1 MTELAD
7 FAGTPRFRPVRR
19 LGSGGMGVVYEV
31 EDLELGQRVALKAL
45 RRADGETIYR
55 LKREFRT
62 LAGIEHANLITLH
75 ELFVGTQ
82 CFFTMELVE
91 GCDLMAF
98 VRGLTADAGA
108 PEPAVASGHEPTLPT
123 SIACNEARLR
133 QVLPQLLRGLGAL
146 HDAAQVHRDVK
157 PTNVLVTRNG
167 RAVLLDFGLVAPI
180 DLPDSDESPT
190 GHVVGT
196 VSYMAPEQCRGD
208 RPSPAADLYAVGVM
222 LYEALTGRVPFE
234 GPTLRVL
241 VEKQEYDPAP
251 PRALVPSVPKDLDA
265 LCVDLL
271 ARDPRT
277 RPTGDVVLRRLG
289 ADVPAQRGPRTT
301 VTLSR
306 SQNVPFHGRQAELA
320 RLHARLEAID
330 LPEAGAILVRGASG
344 MGKSALVRRFLGS
357 ARERHPGLVVLEG
370 KCYEREQVTYPAL
383 DSLVDHLS
391 RYWSA
396 LPRDEAAVLVP
407 REPGLLPRLF
417 PVLERVGPIA
427 SATRTRAVTDPQ
439 ELRTRAYGALREVL
453 QRLGDRR
460 PLLLFLDDLQW
471 ADASTLLLLAD
482 LMRPPDPPILL
493 LILACRPEGSGPV
506 EEVFRGMALG
516 RDEIDL
522 GPLSESDAARLAAD
536 CLGSVEAS
544 PLAQRIAREAGGDP
558 FFVGELAQY
567 ALTVDEAAVENLH
580 LDELI
585 GHRIAPLRASSRQL
599 LDVLVLAG
607 EPVTQA
613 VAGSAADLTQP
624 ELAREIGVL
633 RTLKLL
639 RTVGTRGEES
649 LESSHDRIRA
659 AVLSRMPAEVQRRLH
674 RELALAYRQA
684 GEATHD
690 RMARHWRGAGDD
702 ERAAE
707 HARSAAVE
715 AMTRLD
721 FDRAATFYL
730 LALELGHFDGPS
742 ERALREALADALV
755 HAGRPV
761 EAAQAFV
768 LAAQTTEAV
777 QTSDLH
783 RRAAEQLLRGGYIA
797 EGMAAL
803 DRVLADIGLRLQ
815 RSPLRAL
822 ISLLWRRTLLRL
834 RSLRHRPRAAGS
846 VSPQALIEIDICWSA
861 STGLSIV
868 DTIRG
873 ADFQARGLLLAL
885 RLGEPGRIARALG
898 AETGFNV
905 STGRVARAR
914 ILAAEA
920 LRIGS
925 QLADAYVLGSATAA
939 GAFVAYFGDNAWR
952 RALELFLSAGEHF
965 RRELQAGWEIDT
977 IQLFVCLCRLYL
989 GDIGELVRTVPGFV
1003 REAERRGDR
1012 YMAVTL
1018 RTRIP
1023 LAWLVRDD
1031 PDGAD
1036 RDVASAIRSW
1046 MPAARTLQVQHF
1058 FALHSRCEIAL
1069 YRGDPASAR
1078 ALLEERRKALGRS
1091 LLLRVLMIH
1100 AETLHLDG
1108 RIALAEAALED
1119 PGAPARRQALR
1130 RARRVAK
1137 QLGRFRLPVAR
1148 AWSLLL
1154 RASVAQ
1160 LEGAGAEASVLLRNA
1175 LADLDAGETAL
1186 YATAARWRLAEI
1198 VGGPEGETLAA
1209 RARAWMAAQ
1218 GVRNA
1223 DRLVAMLLPGWPRPD
1238 DATRVRRTH
1247 TTEQIASRCRGSGV
1261 MAGLAFVRQRFGA
1274 TALDALLEQLPPEQR
1289 FPLREAGPTD
1299 WVPTSAYTALLHLL
1313 VRTHGRGDPQI
1324 CFESGYFQAAH
1335 ELSLVLRMIYRLANP
1350 RLVLGWGASL
1360 WAQNFDTGT
1369 LRTESP
1375 RPGQIR
1381 ATIAAWSDADPALCS
1396 ELRGYFTRTL
1406 ELAGGRDVK
1415 CAEVQCAA
1423 RGDPAC
1429 VFEATYGP

>member
-1 MTELAD
+1 
-7 FAGTPRFRPVRR
+7 
-19 LGSGGMGVVYEV
+19 MGVVYEV
-31 EDLELGQRVALKAL
+31 EDLEQGKRVALKAL

-62 LAGIEHANLITLH
+62 LAEIEHVNLITLH
-75 ELFVGTQ
+75 ELFVNAEQ

-91 GCDLMAF
+91 GCDLLTF
-98 VRGLTADAGA
+98 VRGVATEPTAIEAG
-108 PEPAVASGHEPTLPT
+108 PSGEEPTLPT
-123 SIACNEARLR
+123 SIACHEGRLR
-133 QVLPQLLRGLGAL
+133 QVLPQLVRGLGAL
-146 HDAAQVHRDVK
+146 HDGSQVHRDVK
-157 PTNVLVTRNG
+157 PTNVLVTRQG

-180 DLPDSDESPT
+180 DLPDSDSPT

-271 ARDPRT
+271 ARDPQA
-277 RPTGDVVLRRLG
+277 RPAGDVVLRRLG
-289 ADVPAQRGPRTT
+289 AEVPARRPSRTT
-301 VTLSR
+301 ITLSR
-306 SQNVPFHGRQAELA
+306 SQSVPFHGRRDELA
-320 RLHARLEAID
+320 RLASRLAAID
-330 LPEAGAILVRGASG
+330 VPEPGAVLVRGASG
-344 MGKSALVRRFLGS
+344 MGKSALVRRFLAT
-357 ARERHPGLVVLEG
+357 ARQQHPGLVVLEG

-391 RYWSA
+391 RYWTA
-396 LPRDEAAVLVP
+396 LPRDEAAALVP

-427 SATRTRAVTDPQ
+427 AATRTRAVTDPQ

-453 QRLGDRR
+453 QRLGERR

-482 LMRPPDPPILL
+482 LMRPPDPPMLML
-493 LILACRPEGSGPV
+493 VLACRPEGSGPV

-522 GPLSESDAARLAAD
+522 APLSEADAALLAAD
-536 CLGSVEAS
+536 CLGAAEVG
-544 PLAQRIAREAGGDP
+544 PLARRIAAEAGGDP

-567 ALTVDEAAVENLH
+567 ALTVDDAKVEVLQ
-580 LDELI
+580 LDELV
-585 GHRIAPLRASSRQL
+585 GHRIAPLRTTSRRL
-599 LDVLVLAG
+599 LDVLALAG
-607 EPVTQA
+607 EPVSPA
-613 VAGSAADLTQP
+613 VAGSASDLTQA
-624 ELAREIGVL
+624 ELAREVGIL
-633 RTLKLL
+633 RTLKLVRSL
-639 RTVGTRGEES
+639 GTRGDES
-649 LESSHDRIRA
+649 LETSHDRIRA
-659 AVLSRMPAEVQRRLH
+659 AVLARMPADVQRGLH
-674 RELALAYRQA
+674 RELALAYRQS
-684 GEATHD
+684 GEGTHD
-690 RMARHWRGAGDD
+690 RMARHWRGARDD

-707 HARSAAVE
+707 HARSAATE

-721 FDRAATFYL
+721 FDRAASFYL
-730 LALELGHFDGPS
+730 LALELGRFDAVT

-768 LAAQTTEAV
+768 LAAQATETV
-777 QTSDLH
+777 QTSEMH
-783 RRAAEQLLRGGYIA
+783 RRAAEQLLRGGYIE
-797 EGMAAL
+797 EGLAAF
-803 DRVLADIGLRLQ
+803 DRVLADIGLGLQ

-822 ISLLWRRTLLRL
+822 LSLLLRRVLLRL
-834 RSLRHRPRAAGS
+834 RSLRHRPRDAGS

-868 DTIRG
+868 DPIHG

-885 RLGEPGRIARALG
+885 RVGEPGRIARALG
-898 AETGFNV
+898 AETGYAA
-905 STGRVARAR
+905 SSGRVAHAR
-914 ILAAEA
+914 DLAAEA

-925 QLADAYVLGSATAA
+925 QLADAYVLGSATSA

-952 RALELFLSAGEHF
+952 RALELFLGAGEHF

-977 IQLFVCLCRLYL
+977 IQLFVCLCRMYL
-989 GDIGELVRTVPGFV
+989 GEVGELSRTIPSFV

-1023 LAWLVRDD
+1023 LGWLARDD

-1058 FALHSRCEIAL
+1058 FALLSRCEIAL
-1069 YRGDPASAR
+1069 YRGDPGSAR
-1078 ALLEERRKALGRS
+1078 ALLEERRGALGRS
-1091 LLLRVLMIH
+1091 LLLRVVMIR
-1100 AETLHLDG
+1100 AEMLHLDG
-1108 RIALAEAALED
+1108 RIALAEAAAED
-1119 PGAPARRQALR
+1119 LGGRTTSLR
-1130 RARRVAK
+1130 RARCAARK
-1137 QLGRFRLPVAR
+1137 LRRIRLPIAR
-1148 AWSLLL
+1148 SWARLLE
-1154 RASVAQ
+1154 ASAAQ
-1160 LEGAGAEASVLLRNA
+1160 LEGSGTRAAALLRSA
-1175 LADLDAGETAL
+1175 LAELDASETAL
-1186 YATAARWRLAEI
+1186 HAAAARTRLAEI
-1198 VGGPEGETLAA
+1198 VGGAEGEGLAA
-1209 RARAWMAAQ
+1209 RARAWMTAQ
-1218 GVRNA
+1218 GVRNP
-1223 DRLVAMLLPGWPRPD
+1223 DRLVAMLLPGAPRPGD
-1238 DATRVRRTH
+1238 TGRGRRPR
-1247 TTEQIASRCRGSGV
+1247 TTERIVSRCRGSGV
-1261 MAGLAFVRQRFGA
+1261 MAGLAFIRQRFGPA
-1274 TALDALLEQLPPEQR
+1274 ALDALLDRLPAEQR
-1289 FPLREAGPTD
+1289 SALRDAGPVD
-1299 WVPTSAYTALLHLL
+1299 WVPTAAYTALLHLL
-1313 VRTHGRGDPQI
+1313 DRHHGQGDRTL
-1324 CFESGYFQAAH
+1324 CYESGYFQAAH
-1335 ELSLVLRMIYRLANP
+1335 ELSLVLRMVYRLANP

-1375 RPGQIR
+1375 GEGRIR
-1381 ATIAAWSDADPALCS
+1381 ATIASWSDADPALCA

-1406 ELAGGRDVK
+1406 ELAGGRDVR
-1415 CAEVQCAA
+1415 CVELHCAA

-1429 VFEATYGP
+1429 VFEASYGARAPS